1 MNVEKTSLTR
11 HSTFGKGNGFAKTVI
26 LKLTN
31 RLKCVLLKNGII
43 ELEPLK
49 RIIMYNEKQKQEI
62 LERLK
67 DLQDN
72 YGHSRRSGCK
82 ELGVAE
88 STVRSWERATIQV
101 DDEKQPYYVQK
112 DKVFWESKGEEMII
126 DLEHLDDVFYQYSKH
141 GLNKTAVQV
150 QNILGF
156 TAVQWQSFKRTFQ
169 LVKDSDVFSPYSLS
183 LVSGKEK
190 TDMIANKIAEKYSD
204 KNMRD
209 VIAYESDKQKNR
221 AYQKAI
227 KKAEGLDYRRRE
239 FETSILDYIT
249 KATGKV
255 IVKKV
260 KAKSKRHGVHTIAD
274 LHAGS
279 DVEATYNLPAYNTEI
294 LRDRLDQIA
303 IKINA
308 ENNAKNTICIN
319 GDLVETFTGLNH
331 MNSWKGIDNK
341 YGYGVKA
348 TILVCELLTEFF
360 AKVENI
366 EEVLIVAGNHDR
378 TTSSNQEDV
387 DGEVVQWVHY
397 VLKAK
402 FGHLF
407 NLDHSADVMVRAI
420 DNVCYIWTHGHLSIS
435 KRSPAEIIN
444 IYGIQGMYCIVIEG
458 HLHTRKI
465 KFDSSTGRVIVISSL
480 FTGNTFSKNLGYST
494 LPGFVTMYS
503 DGKYPIV
510 MDIPLN

>member
-1 MNVEKTSLTR
+1 
-11 HSTFGKGNGFAKTVI
+11 
-26 LKLTN
+26 
-31 RLKCVLLKNGII
+31 
-43 ELEPLK
+43 
-49 RIIMYNEKQKQEI
+49 MYNEKQRQDI
-62 LERLK
+62 LERLQ
-67 DLQDN
+67 DLQEN

-82 ELGVAE
+82 ELGIAE
-88 STVRSWERATIQV
+88 STVRGWEKAIIEVEEDKPKYIVT
-101 DDEKQPYYVQK
+101 KSNKVQ
-112 DKVFWESKGEEMII
+112 WTYSKGKMEVELSTV
-126 DLEHLDDVFYQYSKH
+126 DNAFYQYSKH
-141 GLNKTAVQV
+141 GLNKSATQV
-150 QNILGF
+150 QNSLRFNPI
-156 TAVQWQSFKRTFQ
+156 QWQSFKRTFD

-183 LVSGKEK
+183 LVSGKDK
-190 TDMIANKIAEKYSD
+190 TDMIASKIAEKYSD
-204 KNMRD
+204 DNMRD

-227 KKAEGLDYRRRE
+227 KKAQGLDYRRSE
-239 FETSILDYIT
+239 FETEILDYIT
-249 KATGKV
+249 KAQSKV

-260 KAKSKRHGVHTIAD
+260 KAKSKRHGVHTFAD
-274 LHAGS
+274 PHAGAK
-279 DVEATYNLPAYNTEI
+279 VEATYNLPAYNTDI
-294 LRDRLDQIA
+294 LRDRLNQIA
-303 IKINA
+303 TKINA

-319 GDLVETFTGLNH
+319 GDLIETFTGLNH

-348 TILVCELLTEFF
+348 TILVTDLLTEFF
-360 AKVENI
+360 SKVENI
-366 EEVLIVAGNHDR
+366 HEVLIVAGNHDR

-387 DGEVVQWVHY
+387 DGEVIQWVHY
-397 VLKAK
+397 VLQAK

-407 NLDHSADVMVRAI
+407 NLEHSPDVMVRAI

-444 IYGIQGMYCIVIEG
+444 IYGIPGMYCIVIEG

-465 KFDSSTGRVIVISSL
+465 KFDSATGRVIVISSL

-510 MDIPLN
+510 IDIPLI